1 MYQPQI
7 EQEQQIESIL
17 APFGR
22 FGVELGL
29 ERIQRLLRA
38 LGNPQQRVPLVH
50 VAGTNG
56 KGSVCAYLA
65 AVLGAAGY
73 RVGRYTSPHLVSWRE
88 RIVVN
93 GEPIAAQDLVAR
105 LKQAVAAIDPSQP
118 SPTQFEVFT
127 AAAWLHF
134 AEAEVDVAVME
145 VGLGG
150 RLDATNV
157 VDVPLVSVI
166 TSLSREHWQRLGPTL
181 ADIAREKAGVLK
193 RGRPAV
199 VGPLPA
205 EAAAVV
211 QARLA
216 ELSCPAV
223 WPAPAVSLGEGQAC
237 YGSGNEAIT
246 YPLALLGEHQ
256 LTNSAIAIATLLS
269 LRAQSWT
276 ISADAIARGMGQAR
290 WLGRLQWV
298 TWGQKS
304 VGYPLLIDG
313 AHNPAAA
320 EVLRQY
326 VDRWWASQSGN
337 PAGTAW
343 LMGMLS
349 TKDHRDIFAAL
360 LRPGDALHLVPVPEH
375 ETAAPEDLAAIARS
389 VCPDLVQCEVHDS
402 LGDGL
407 AQLGQSSTPLK
418 VLCGSLY
425 LIGHFLATE
434 RYEDGEG
441 TGDKEVR

>member
-1 MYQPQI
+1 MYQPQS
-7 EQEQQIESIL
+7 EQEQQIESVL

-29 ERIQRLLRA
+29 ERIQRLLGA

-93 GEPIAAQDLVAR
+93 GEPIATQDLVAR
-105 LKQAVAAIDPSQP
+105 LKQVVAGIDPSQS

-193 RGRPAV
+193 PGRPAV

-216 ELSCPAV
+216 ELGCPAV
-223 WPAPAVSLGEGQAC
+223 WPAPAVSLREGEAR

-256 LTNSAIAIATLLS
+256 LTNSAIAIATLLG
-269 LRAQSWT
+269 LRAQGWT
-276 ISADAIARGMGQAR
+276 ISADAIAQGMGNAR
-290 WLGRLQWV
+290 WPGRLQWV

-326 VDRWWASQSGN
+326 VDRWWADQPGN

-360 LRPGDALHLVPVPEH
+360 LRPGDALHLVPVPGH
-375 ETAAPEDLAAIARS
+375 ETAAPEELAAIARS
-389 VCPDLVQCEVHDS
+389 VCPNLVQCDVHNS

-407 AQLGQSSTPLK
+407 AQLGQSPTPLK

-425 LIGHFLATE
+425 LIGYFLATE
-434 RYEDGEG
+434 HYEDGEG
-441 TGDKEVR
+441 YGR

>member
-1 MYQPQI
+1 MHQPQI

-29 ERIQRLLRA
+29 ERIQRLLAA
-38 LGNPQQRVPLVH
+38 LGNPQGRVPLVH

-93 GEPIAAQDLVAR
+93 GEPIAAEDLVAR
-105 LKQAVAAIDPSQP
+105 LKQVVAAIDPAQP

-134 AEAEVDVAVME
+134 AEAGVDVAVME

-157 VDVPLVSVI
+157 VDAPLVSVI

-193 RGRPAV
+193 PGRPAV
-199 VGPLPA
+199 VGPLPT

-216 ELSCPAV
+216 ELDCPAV
-223 WPAPAVSLGEGQAC
+223 WAVPAIPSEAGTAR
-237 YGSGNEAIT
+237 YGSDDEAIT
-246 YPLALLGEHQ
+246 YPLALLGDHQ
-256 LTNSAIAIATLLS
+256 LTNSAIAIATLLT
-269 LRAQSWT
+269 LRAQGWH
-276 ISADAIARGMGQAR
+276 ISDDAIAQGMGNAR
-290 WLGRLQWV
+290 WPGRLQWV
-298 TWGQKS
+298 TWGQKPAEC
-304 VGYPLLIDG
+304 PLLIDG

-326 VDRWWASQSGN
+326 VDRWWADQPEN

-343 LMGMLS
+343 LIGMLS
-349 TKDHRDIFAAL
+349 TKDHSDIFAAL
-360 LRPGDALHLVPVPEH
+360 LRPGDALYLVPVPGH
-375 ETAAPEDLAAIARS
+375 ETSAPEDLAAIARS
-389 VCPDLVQCEVHDS
+389 VCPELAQCEVHSS

-407 AQLGQSSTPLK
+407 AAIAQAPTPLK

-434 RYEDGEG
+434 PYRDV
-441 TGDKEVR
+441 DVANAL